1 MRCPCSIAAC
11 LILRGMLTLRL
22 ELVVGNVDI
31 VGGELENVLL
41 QATGRFQQ
49 YVRELED
56 ITSNVER

>member
-1 MRCPCSIAAC
+1 
-11 LILRGMLTLRL
+11 MLTLRL